1 MDDKEPPIRRL
12 VLKPKEVIPT
22 DSVSRPGDGTAIS
35 VRLMHKENQ
44 IAEEKGQIAEARTAE
59 FGWEGLP
66 RKSTAGPD
74 DPEMSPAFRPKEIAP
89 IDPPSFPGDESAI
102 SVQEMLHRNQLAA
115 DESLPELIAMPGRR
129 SSRRHRDFAV
139 ILGVAIVS
147 FGSLALVFR
156 HDLQIV
162 GLATFGIVFATAILG
177 WIVYGVMDH
186 Y

>member
-12 VLKPKEVIPT
+12 VLKAKEVIPT

-44 IAEEKGQIAEARTAE
+44 IAEEKGQIGEGKPDEYGWDGIPKLSPDEA
-59 FGWEGLP
+59 GG
-66 RKSTAGPD
+66 
-74 DPEMSPAFRPKEIAP
+74 SPVFRPKEIAP

-102 SVQEMLHRNQLAA
+102 SVHEMLHRNQLAA
-115 DESLPELIAMPGRR
+115 DESLPELIAMPPPRK
-129 SSRRHRDFAV
+129 SRRHRDFAV
-139 ILGVAIVS
+139 ILGVAILS

-162 GLATFGIVFATAILG
+162 GLATFGIVFTTAILA
-177 WIVYGVMDH
+177 WVIYGVMDH